1 VRVGVD
7 TDEYPVGQSV
17 DLGDYCIL
25 PGFVNSHTHLEFS
38 DRESPVAASGSFPE
52 WLAAVVRSRPA
63 TSPTSS
69 EAQAAASIERG
80 LEESSRLG
88 VQYVLDVVHPL
99 PSAQGLGPAAAEQP
113 FHLPFAEIISTKVGR
128 ARQTWR
134 AALDLY
140 RRLRASEAERDPPFG
155 LSPHAPYT
163 TTGYV
168 VRKAAERCQLAG
180 WPIMMHLAESREE
193 LSWIENGG
201 GSMQEFLEGVVGEAG
216 LPTRD
221 RRSLAQ
227 YIEDLCRAPFAFI
240 IHGNYLNQEAIDMLA
255 KYRSKAAVVYC
266 PRTHQF
272 FGHPPHPL
280 LALRRHGIQVTLGT
294 DSRASNPDL
303 SILEEARLVRR
314 LFPELT
320 ADAILEMITSVPQA
334 ALSRWLPDRPRWTV
348 VPCEES
354 RPNRVLEAIL
364 EDHRPAT
371 TLDRLLRSIDGIR
384 SDSFG
389 HS

>member
-1 VRVGVD
+1 
-7 TDEYPVGQSV
+7 V

-38 DRESPVAASGSFPE
+38 DREVPVAASDSFPE

-63 TSPTSS
+63 SSPTPV
-69 EAQAAASIERG
+69 EGPAATSIERG
-80 LEESSRLG
+80 LDESSRLG

-99 PSAQGLGPAAAEQP
+99 PPADGFGPAAVDLP
-113 FHLPFAEIISTKVGR
+113 FYLPFAEIISTTAGR

-134 AALDLY
+134 AAFDLY
-140 RRLRASEAERDPPFG
+140 RRLQASAAGTAPAFG

-168 VRKAAERCQLAG
+168 VRKAAERCRQAG

-193 LSWIENGG
+193 LSWIEKGEG
-201 GSMQEFLEGVVGEAG
+201 PMQNFLEGVVGETG
-216 LPTRD
+216 LTTGD
-221 RRSLAQ
+221 RRSLPQ

-240 IHGNYLNQEAIDMLA
+240 IHGNYLNQEAIDVLA

-272 FGHPPHPL
+272 FRHPPHPL
-280 LALRRHGIQVTLGT
+280 LALRHRGIQVILGT

-371 TLDRLLRSIDGIR
+371 TLDRLLRSIEGIR
-384 SDSFG
+384 GDSLG